1 MSDKNLDEK
10 RSLSDRG
17 LHNRIEILLEY
28 LNRNLSGKEEAIR
41 ISLLSAIAGENIL
54 MLGPS
59 GQDKIEVIRCIA
71 SAFADFYRSGN
82 NYCFEYFLNESSV
95 PDDLNLS
102 GKSIAFFDDIWAGS
116 PAVLNKLL
124 NITNDSS
131 VFVAAGSREGEPYKA
146 AENKRFDALRE
157 SFALHVAV
165 NTASNEEA
173 FFKFISNANIY
184 PKPDEEQQSALISR
198 DDLQIW
204 RLGIDKVELGADAK
218 ELISE
223 IRRKSIDYFVSDFR
237 WKKIVRVLKACAF
250 LNGRNKVDLVDCSL
264 IDYAIPNH
272 LVEGILKQKAI
283 DSKLDGRQHTQYKE
297 NIFMRHKYYQVLKAS
312 INDKKL
318 KLEQKYFAD

>member
-1 MSDKNLDEK
+1 MGNNKELPS
-10 RSLSDRG
+10 
-17 LHNRIEILLEY
+17 RINILLSY
-28 LNRNLSGKEEAIR
+28 LNQNLSGKEEAV
-41 ISLLSAIAGENIL
+41 SLTLLSAIAGESIL

-59 GQDKIEVIRCIA
+59 GQDKIEVIRCVA
-71 SAFADFYRSGN
+71 GAFRDFYGSGN
-82 NYCFEYFLNESSV
+82 ECFEYFLNESSV

-198 DDLQIW
+198 DDLQLW

-237 WKKIVRVLKACAF
+237 WKKIARVLKACAF